1 MEEQTMRKKLR
12 NIGTALRKIALKI
25 QTWILA
31 ISIILSAPRIAFA
44 ANVGDSVL
52 ATGTKALVSDLT
64 TWLMILAPTVTV
76 LLVVYYLIRKSASDE
91 MDSKKWNSRITVALI
106 SCIGAV
112 LASAIVSLLIG
123 YYQ

>member
-1 MEEQTMRKKLR
+1 MRKKL
-12 NIGTALRKIALKI
+12 NKIGATLKKVVLNA
-25 QTWILA
+25 QTWAVA
-31 ISIILSAPRIAFA
+31 ICIMLTAPKLAFA
-44 ANVGDSVL
+44 DDVGSSVL
-52 ATGTKALVSDLT
+52 ATGTKALVGDLT